1 MLDTGLDSTDG
12 RATVSLPD
20 MFKSFLVGDP
30 VVNPHYELVRAESE
44 KWLQSVMLLSP
55 KESKRVHYCDFSYF
69 VAVLIPQAPKEKL
82 KIACDWGNWVFMF
95 DDMFDEG
102 HLRNDVD
109 ASQNIIRNLLSIML
123 PELDRLSEEPVVT
136 AHDSIYIRLAA
147 GSSPRIIKRYVDAMK
162 AYCAG
167 ALQHVEDYAA
177 DRMPTVPEMLET
189 RRMSIG
195 VFPMYPLVEFAYD
208 LNLPDE
214 VFLHP
219 TIQMLENLG
228 AEFVMMMNDILSY
241 QKEEMEECP
250 FNTVA
255 VCRMNGASAQHAFDE
270 IASLIEA
277 RFYLWDE
284 TLKTL
289 PSWGEKVDFQVHRYI
304 QGIQNIVQANLSGSF
319 RTGRYYGPKAEK
331 VRQSREIDVLA
342 RPSFLSV

>member
-1 MLDTGLDSTDG
+1 MLDTGLDSTNS
-12 RATVSLPD
+12 RVTVSLPD

-30 VVNPHYELVRAESE
+30 VVNPHYELVRDESE
-44 KWLQSVMLLSP
+44 KWLQSAMLLSP
-55 KESKRVHYCDFSYF
+55 IESKRVNYCNFSYF
-69 VAVLIPQAPKEKL
+69 VAVLIAQAPKEKL

-195 VFPMYPLVEFAYD
+195 VFPMYLLVEFAYD

-219 TIQMLENLG
+219 YYPDVGEPR
-228 AEFVMMMNDILSY
+228 SR
-241 QKEEMEECP
+241 MEECP

-255 VCRMNGASAQHAFDE
+255 VCRMSGASAQHAFDE
-270 IASLIEA
+270 IASLIDA
-277 RFYLWDE
+277 RFDLWDE
-284 TLKTL
+284 TVKTL
-289 PSWGEKVDFQVHRYI
+289 PHWGEKVDSQVRQYI
-304 QGIQNIVQANLSGSF
+304 QGIQNIVQANLSW
-319 RTGRYYGPKAEK
+319 R
-331 VRQSREIDVLA
+331 
-342 RPSFLSV
+342 